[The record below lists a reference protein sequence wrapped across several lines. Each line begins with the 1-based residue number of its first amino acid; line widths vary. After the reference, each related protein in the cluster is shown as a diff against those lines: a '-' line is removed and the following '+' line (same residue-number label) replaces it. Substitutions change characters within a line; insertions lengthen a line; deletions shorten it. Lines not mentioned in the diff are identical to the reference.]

1 MFSDAHHS
9 SLGTRYNPLKKMS
22 IEKTLCIIKPDAVT
36 AGNSGNIIA
45 HIQKE
50 GFRILAM
57 RMTTLSN
64 KSASKFYEIHKGRPF
79 YEGLVEFMS
88 SSACVPIALEKENA
102 IAEWRRVIG
111 ATDPAEAAPG
121 TIRKLYAK
129 NKGETAVHGSDS
141 VENGLREIAFFF
153 TEGELEDLN

>member
-1 MFSDAHHS
+1 MA
-9 SLGTRYNPLKKMS
+9 LER
-22 IEKTLCIIKPDAVT
+22 TLCIIKPDGVAS
-36 AGNSGNIIA
+36 GNIGNIIA

-50 GFRILAM
+50 GFRILGL
-57 RMTTLSN
+57 RMTRLTGLS
-64 KSASKFYEIHKGRPF
+64 AGKFYEVHKERPF
-79 YEGLVEFMS
+79 YSGLVEFMS
-88 SSACVPIALEKENA
+88 SAPCVPIALERENA

-129 NKGETAVHGSDS
+129 SKGENAVHGSDS

-153 TEGELEDLN
+153 TEQELADLG

>member
-1 MFSDAHHS
+1 MA
-9 SLGTRYNPLKKMS
+9 
-22 IEKTLCIIKPDAVT
+22 IERTLCIIKPDGVS
-36 AGNSGNIIA
+36 AGNTGNIIA

-57 RMTTLSN
+57 RMTKLSN
-64 KSASKFYEIHKGRPF
+64 KSASKFYEVHKGRPF

-88 SSACVPIALEKENA
+88 SGACVPIALERENA

-111 ATDPAEAAPG
+111 ATDPAEAADG

-129 NKGETAVHGSDS
+129 NKGENAVHGSDS

-153 TEGELEDLN
+153 TEAELADLS

>member
-1 MFSDAHHS
+1 MNE
-9 SLGTRYNPLKKMS
+9 R
-22 IEKTLCIIKPDAVT
+22 TLCIIKPDAVA
-36 AGNSGNIIA
+36 AGNTGNIIA

-57 RMTTLSN
+57 KMTALSS
-64 KSASKFYEIHKGRPF
+64 KAASKFYEVHKGRPF

-88 SSACVPIALEKENA
+88 SAPCVPIALEKANA

-129 NKGETAVHGSDS
+129 NKGENAVHGSDS

-153 TEGELEDLN
+153 TEGELADLA

>member
-1 MFSDAHHS
+1 MA
-9 SLGTRYNPLKKMS
+9 
-22 IEKTLCIIKPDAVT
+22 IEKTLCILKPDAVRS
-36 AGNSGNIIA
+36 GNIGNIIA

-50 GFRILAM
+50 GFKILGLK
-57 RMTTLSN
+57 MTRLSER
-64 KSASKFYEIHKGRPF
+64 SAGKFYEIHMERPF
-79 YEGLVEFMS
+79 YGGLVEFMS
-88 SSACVPIALEKENA
+88 SAACVPIALEKENA

-129 NKGETAVHGSDS
+129 NKGENAVHGSDS

-153 TEGELEDLN
+153 TEGELADLG